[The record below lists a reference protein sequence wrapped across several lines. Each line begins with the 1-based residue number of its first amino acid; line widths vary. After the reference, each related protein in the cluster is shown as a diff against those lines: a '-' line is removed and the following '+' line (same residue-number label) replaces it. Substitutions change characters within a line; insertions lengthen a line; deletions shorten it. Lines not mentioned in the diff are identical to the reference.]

1 MTISRNRNNDVS
13 FQLYNNEDEYKN
25 ATSNWQ
31 IMKSHKIN
39 KILGLVA
46 IGINVLFV
54 FKSLYLLYV
63 YNFTG
68 ILFLFMYP
76 NWVLVINALL
86 GIIGIYISILL
97 FKNMIGIKLFL
108 ILTFVLWGIMIG
120 KVLSDNFLIF
130 QIQNQQYMVQM
141 YESFILLVW

>member
-1 MTISRNRNNDVS
+1 MKK
-13 FQLYNNEDEYKN
+13 YK
-25 ATSNWQ
+25 T
-31 IMKSHKIN
+31 N
-39 KILGLVA
+39 KILGL
-46 IGINVLFV
+46 ITICINILLF
-54 FKSLYLLYV
+54 FKSLYLLFV
-63 YNFTG
+63 YNFTDR
-68 ILFLFMYP
+68 LFLFMYP

-130 QIQNQQYMVQM
+130 
-141 YESFILLVW
+141 

>member
-1 MTISRNRNNDVS
+1 
-13 FQLYNNEDEYKN
+13 
-25 ATSNWQ
+25 
-31 IMKSHKIN
+31 MKSHKIN

-108 ILTFVLWGIMIG
+108 ILTFVLWGIMLFFFYVIG
-120 KVLSDNFLIF
+120 KQVNNIRKRRLFKITAVLVYWLI
-130 QIQNQQYMVQM
+130 
-141 YESFILLVW
+141 VWGICYYQCAIEAVRNWNDMMNGNVG

>member
-1 MTISRNRNNDVS
+1 
-13 FQLYNNEDEYKN
+13 
-25 ATSNWQ
+25 
-31 IMKSHKIN
+31 MKSHKIN

-108 ILTFVLWGIMIG
+108 ILTFVLWGIMLFLFRFIG
-120 KVLSDNFLIF
+120 KQVDDTQKRRLFKITAVLVYWLI
-130 QIQNQQYMVQM
+130 
-141 YESFILLVW
+141 VWGICYYQCAIEAVRNWNDMMNGNVG

>member
-1 MTISRNRNNDVS
+1 MKG
-13 FQLYNNEDEYKN
+13 YK
-25 ATSNWQ
+25 
-31 IMKSHKIN
+31 MN
-39 KILGLVA
+39 KILGLIA
-46 IGINVLFV
+46 ICINVLLV
-54 FKSLYLLYV
+54 LESIYLLYA

-130 QIQNQQYMVQM
+130 
-141 YESFILLVW
+141 

>member
-1 MTISRNRNNDVS
+1 
-13 FQLYNNEDEYKN
+13 
-25 ATSNWQ
+25 
-31 IMKSHKIN
+31 MKSHKIN

-97 FKNMIGIKLFL
+97 FKNMIGIKLSL

-130 QIQNQQYMVQM
+130 
-141 YESFILLVW
+141 

>member
-1 MTISRNRNNDVS
+1 
-13 FQLYNNEDEYKN
+13 
-25 ATSNWQ
+25 
-31 IMKSHKIN
+31 MKSHKIN

-108 ILTFVLWGIMIG
+108 IVTLVLWFIS
-120 KVLSDNFLIF
+120 LSNYFLSI
-130 QIQNQQYMVQM
+130 Y
-141 YESFILLVW
+141 

>member
-1 MTISRNRNNDVS
+1 
-13 FQLYNNEDEYKN
+13 
-25 ATSNWQ
+25 
-31 IMKSHKIN
+31 MKSHKIN

-68 ILFLFMYP
+68 ILFLL
-76 NWVLVINALL
+76 VLVINDLL

-130 QIQNQQYMVQM
+130 
-141 YESFILLVW
+141 

>member
-141 YESFILLVW
+141 YECFILLVW

>member
-1 MTISRNRNNDVS
+1 
-13 FQLYNNEDEYKN
+13 
-25 ATSNWQ
+25 
-31 IMKSHKIN
+31 MKSHKIN

-54 FKSLYLLYV
+54 FKSLYY
-63 YNFTG
+63 FTG

-130 QIQNQQYMVQM
+130 
-141 YESFILLVW
+141 

>member
-1 MTISRNRNNDVS
+1 
-13 FQLYNNEDEYKN
+13 
-25 ATSNWQ
+25 
-31 IMKSHKIN
+31 MKSHKIN

-46 IGINVLFV
+46 IGIN
-54 FKSLYLLYV
+54 V

-130 QIQNQQYMVQM
+130 
-141 YESFILLVW
+141 

>member
-1 MTISRNRNNDVS
+1 
-13 FQLYNNEDEYKN
+13 
-25 ATSNWQ
+25 
-31 IMKSHKIN
+31 MKSHKIN

-86 GIIGIYISILL
+86 GIIGIYI
-97 FKNMIGIKLFL
+97 
-108 ILTFVLWGIMIG
+108 
-120 KVLSDNFLIF
+120 
-130 QIQNQQYMVQM
+130 QYF
-141 YESFILLVW
+141 YSKI

>member
-1 MTISRNRNNDVS
+1 MKG
-13 FQLYNNEDEYKN
+13 YKV
-25 ATSNWQ
+25 
-31 IMKSHKIN
+31 N
-39 KILGLVA
+39 KILGLIA
-46 IGINVLFV
+46 ICINVLLV
-54 FKSLYLLYV
+54 LESIYLLYA

-108 ILTFVLWGIMIG
+108 ILILIFVLWGITIG
-120 KVLSDNFLIF
+120 EVLLDDFLIF
-130 QIQNQQYMVQM
+130 
-141 YESFILLVW
+141 

>member
-1 MTISRNRNNDVS
+1 
-13 FQLYNNEDEYKN
+13 
-25 ATSNWQ
+25 
-31 IMKSHKIN
+31 MKSHKIN

-108 ILTFVLWGIMIG
+108 ILTFVLWGIMLFLFHFIG
-120 KVLSDNFLIF
+120 KQVNNIRKRRLFKITAVLVYWLI
-130 QIQNQQYMVQM
+130 
-141 YESFILLVW
+141 VWGICYYQCAIEAVRNWNDMMNGNVG

>member
-1 MTISRNRNNDVS
+1 
-13 FQLYNNEDEYKN
+13 
-25 ATSNWQ
+25 
-31 IMKSHKIN
+31 MKSHKIN

-76 NWVLVINALL
+76 NWVLLINALL
-86 GIIGIYISILL
+86 GIIGAYIALLL
-97 FKNMIGIKLFL
+97 FKNMIGFKLFL
-108 ILTFVLWGIMIG
+108 IVTLVLWFIS
-120 KVLSDNFLIF
+120 LSNYFLS
-130 QIQNQQYMVQM
+130 M
-141 YESFILLVW
+141 Y

>member
-1 MTISRNRNNDVS
+1 
-13 FQLYNNEDEYKN
+13 
-25 ATSNWQ
+25 
-31 IMKSHKIN
+31 MKSHKIN

-86 GIIGIYISILL
+86 GIIGIYI
-97 FKNMIGIKLFL
+97 N
-108 ILTFVLWGIMIG
+108 TF
-120 KVLSDNFLIF
+120 
-130 QIQNQQYMVQM
+130 IQKYDWN
-141 YESFILLVW
+141 

>member
-1 MTISRNRNNDVS
+1 MDR
-13 FQLYNNEDEYKN
+13 
-25 ATSNWQ
+25 
-31 IMKSHKIN
+31 IM
-39 KILGLVA
+39 GLVV
-46 IGINVLFV
+46 ICINVLLLIQ
-54 FKSLYLLYV
+54 SLYLLYA
-63 YNFTG
+63 YNLTNR
-68 ILFLFMYP
+68 LFLFMYP

-130 QIQNQQYMVQM
+130 
-141 YESFILLVW
+141 